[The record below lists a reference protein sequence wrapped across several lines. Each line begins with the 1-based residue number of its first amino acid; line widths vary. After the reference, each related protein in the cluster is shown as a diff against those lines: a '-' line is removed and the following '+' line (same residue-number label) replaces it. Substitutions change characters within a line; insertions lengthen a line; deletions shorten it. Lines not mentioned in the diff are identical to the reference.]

1 MLDGVEV
8 FITAEALTS
17 VFWNVTQEEWIS
29 AAKAGT
35 DTLSEDHIFHLV
47 FGYTMLTQVHLCRF
61 NTCKVDYFICVVLQV
76 FKPIQGYL
84 KSHDITAERKT
95 IYSDIDALR
104 DFGLDIIQVS
114 EGNNHGYYVARRDF
128 ELPELK
134 LLVDSVQSSKFITH
148 KKTLSLIKKIEKLA
162 SIHSAQLL
170 IRQVFVKNRIKTM
183 NESIYYNVDEIH
195 NGISSNRK
203 IRFLYFEYNV
213 AKERVYRHG
222 GAYYVVSPFA
232 MTWDDENYYMV
243 AFDSA
248 AGIIK
253 HYRVDKMEKIT
264 VLDEE
269 RDGQDAYEALDMAVY
284 ARKTFGMFTGEEVK
298 VHLRFENHLVGAVL
312 DRLGRDVILVP
323 DGEDHFT
330 VWTDVIVSPQF
341 FAWLC
346 GFQTA
351 AKVIG
356 PDDVVKQMAEHV
368 KSIAAQ
374 YE

>member
-1 MLDGVEV
+1 M
-8 FITAEALTS
+8 
-17 VFWNVTQEEWIS
+17 
-29 AAKAGT
+29 
-35 DTLSEDHIFHLV
+35 
-47 FGYTMLTQVHLCRF
+47 
-61 NTCKVDYFICVVLQV
+61 
-76 FKPIQGYL
+76 
-84 KSHDITAERKT
+84 
-95 IYSDIDALR
+95 
-104 DFGLDIIQVS
+104 
-114 EGNNHGYYVARRDF
+114 
-128 ELPELK
+128 
-134 LLVDSVQSSKFITH
+134 
-148 KKTLSLIKKIEKLA
+148 
-162 SIHSAQLL
+162 
-170 IRQVFVKNRIKTM
+170 
-183 NESIYYNVDEIH
+183 
-195 NGISSNRK
+195 
-203 IRFLYFEYNV
+203 
-213 AKERVYRHG
+213 YRHD

-323 DGEDHFT
+323 DGEDYFT

-346 GFQTA
+346 GFKTS
-351 AKVIG
+351 AKVLG

-368 KSIAAQ
+368 RSIAAQ
-374 YE
+374 YK